1 MLFVS
6 LLLRLL
12 PSIKGY
18 IAMTTVLNEL
28 ISLKEVR
35 SKKVLELQ
43 VNEAGEGREIVR
55 VELE

>member
-1 MLFVS
+1 MS

>member
-1 MLFVS
+1 MS

-28 ISLKEVR
+28 ISLKVVR
-35 SKKVLELQ
+35 SKKVLELE
-43 VNEAGEGREIVR
+43 VNEVNEGREIDSAS
-55 VELE
+55 

>member
-1 MLFVS
+1 LNVEWFSLLILFVS

-35 SKKVLELQ
+35 KC
-43 VNEAGEGREIVR
+43 
-55 VELE
+55 

>member
-1 MLFVS
+1 MSLLS

-28 ISLKEVR
+28 ISLKVVR